1 MNDVNAGVFLFY
13 YLVAV
18 NVVTFVFYGLDK
30 WKARRGRWRIP
41 EAALLWLAVLGGSP
55 AALLAMWLFRHKT
68 KHNKFRYGVPAI
80 LAVQVGVAIL
90 LVGKGGV

>member
-1 MNDVNAGVFLFY
+1 MTTEVLVY

-18 NVVTFVFYGLDK
+18 NVVTFVVYGLDK

-41 EAALLWLAVLGGSP
+41 EAALMWLAVLGGSP

-68 KHNKFRYGVPAI
+68 KHNKFRYGVPII
-80 LAVQVGVAIL
+80 LVVQVAVVIL
-90 LVGKGGV
+90 LVGKGCI

>member
-41 EAALLWLAVLGGSP
+41 EAALLWLAVLGGSVG
-55 AALLAMWLFRHKT
+55 ALLAMWLFRHKT
-68 KHNKFRYGVPAI
+68 KHNKFRYGVPVI
-80 LAVQVGVAIL
+80 LAVQVAVAIL
-90 LVGKGGV
+90 LVGKGCI

>member
-1 MNDVNAGVFLFY
+1 MTTELLVY
-13 YLVAV
+13 YLVAI
-18 NVVTFVFYGLDK
+18 NVVTFVVYGLDK

-68 KHNKFRYGVPAI
+68 KHNKFRDGVPMI
-80 LAVQVGVAIL
+80 LAVQVGVAVAL
-90 LVGKGGV
+90 MAKGGV

>member
-1 MNDVNAGVFLFY
+1 MNDVNAGVFLSY
-13 YLVAV
+13 YIGAI
-18 NVVTFVFYGLDK
+18 NVVTFVVYGLDK

-68 KHNKFRYGVPAI
+68 KHNKFRYGVPVI
-80 LAVQVGVAIL
+80 LAVQVALAIL
-90 LVGKGGV
+90 LVAKGGI

>member
-1 MNDVNAGVFLFY
+1 MMELLVY
-13 YLVAV
+13 YLVAI
-18 NVVTFVFYGLDK
+18 NVVTFVIYGADK

-68 KHNKFRYGVPAI
+68 KHNKFRY
-80 LAVQVGVAIL
+80 LAVQVAVAIL
-90 LVGKGGV
+90 LMGKGGI

>member
-1 MNDVNAGVFLFY
+1 MTTELLVY

-18 NVVTFVFYGLDK
+18 NVVTFIVYGLDK

-41 EAALLWLAVLGGSP
+41 ESALLWLAVLGGSP

-68 KHNKFRYGVPAI
+68 KHNKFRYGVPVI
-80 LAVQVGVAIL
+80 LAVQVAVAVA
-90 LVGKGGV
+90 LVGKGCI

>member
-1 MNDVNAGVFLFY
+1 MTAELLVY
-13 YLVAV
+13 YLLAI
-18 NVVTFVFYGLDK
+18 NVVTFVVYGLDK

-68 KHNKFRYGVPAI
+68 KHNKFRYGVPLI
-80 LAVQVGVAIL
+80 LAVQVAVVIF
-90 LVGKGGV
+90 LVGKGLH

>member
-1 MNDVNAGVFLFY
+1 MTTELLVY
-13 YLVAV
+13 YLVAI
-18 NVVTFVFYGLDK
+18 NVVTFVVYGLDK

-68 KHNKFRYGVPAI
+68 KHLRFQIIVPVCMVI
-80 LAVQVGVAIL
+80 QLLALCLIAYYAFL
-90 LVGKGGV
+90 R

>member
-1 MNDVNAGVFLFY
+1 MMELLVY
-13 YLVAV
+13 YLVAI
-18 NVVTFVFYGLDK
+18 NVVTFVIYGADK

-68 KHNKFRYGVPAI
+68 KHNKFRYGVPMI
-80 LAVQVGVAIL
+80 LAVHVGVAVAL
-90 LVGKGGV
+90 MAKGGI

>member
-18 NVVTFVFYGLDK
+18 NVVTFIVYGLDK

-41 EAALLWLAVLGGSP
+41 ESALLWLAVLGGSP
-55 AALLAMWLFRHKT
+55 AALLAMRLFRHKT
-68 KHNKFRYGVPAI
+68 KHSKFRYGVPMI
-80 LAVQVGVAIL
+80 LAVQVGVTIL
-90 LVGKGGV
+90 LMAKGGI

>member
-18 NVVTFVFYGLDK
+18 NVVTFVVYGLDK

-68 KHNKFRYGVPAI
+68 KHNKFRYGVPVI
-80 LAVQVGVAIL
+80 LAVQVAVAIL

>member
-18 NVVTFVFYGLDK
+18 NVVTFVVYGLDK

-41 EAALLWLAVLGGSP
+41 EAALLWLAVLGGSVG
-55 AALLAMWLFRHKT
+55 ALSAMWLFRHKT
-68 KHNKFRYGVPAI
+68 KHSKFRYGVPMI
-80 LAVQVGVAIL
+80 LAVQVGVAVAL
-90 LVGKGGV
+90 MGKGGI